1 MDMNVI
7 EIRNSFPHI
16 GKGIIYFNHA
26 STGPICKPV
35 IEKIDEILTER
46 SEIKPDEYLQFLAMA
61 VETKGLLAEYLSTQK
76 DRIAFTDNTSNGL
89 NILAQG
95 IVWNKGDKIILND
108 IEFPANV
115 YPFLNLQKKGVEIHF
130 VKSSDGI
137 ISAEDIIN
145 SADEKTKLI
154 SVSFV
159 QFLSG
164 YKIDLEK
171 LGDFCKNNNIILS
184 VDAIQGL
191 GALQLDV
198 RKCNI
203 DFLSS
208 GVQKWLLGLQG
219 LAFIYLSEKLQS
231 EMEPAYL
238 GWLSVENAWDLL
250 DFELIPKST
259 AQLFQTGTVNT
270 LGIYALNTVLKIL
283 KQFGFGKIENNII
296 DHTLFLRNRLN
307 TIGMKLY
314 PENLEEKSFSGIV
327 TFKHPDAEGLFNWL
341 SDRKIFT
348 SLREGMIRLSPHFYN
363 TEEEIES
370 VADACR
376 NY

>member
-1 MDMNVI
+1 MNVT

-16 GKGIIYFNHA
+16 GKGIIYINHA

-35 IEKIDEILTER
+35 IEKINEILTER

-145 SADEKTKLI
+145 SVDGKTKLI

-171 LGDFCKNNNIILS
+171 LGDFCKINNIILS

-307 TIGMKLY
+307 TIGIKLY

-370 VADACR
+370 VVDACR

>member
-1 MDMNVI
+1 MNVT

-26 STGPICKPV
+26 STGPMCKPV
-35 IEKIDEILTER
+35 IEKINEILTER

-61 VETKGLLAEYLSTQK
+61 LETKGLIAEYLSTQN

-95 IVWNKGDKIILND
+95 LVWNKGDKIILND

-115 YPFLNLQKKGVEIHF
+115 YPFLNLQKKGVEINF

-137 ISAEDIIN
+137 ISADDIIN
-145 SADEKTKLI
+145 SVDEKTKLI

-171 LGDFCKNNNIILS
+171 LGNFCKNNNIILS

-191 GALQLDV
+191 GALKLDV
-198 RKCNI
+198 LKCHI

-219 LAFIYLSEKLQS
+219 LAFIYVSEKLQS

-250 DFELIPKST
+250 NFELIPKSN
-259 AQLFQTGTVNT
+259 AQVFQTGTVNT
-270 LGIYALNTVLKIL
+270 LGIYSLNTVLKIL
-283 KQFGFGKIENNII
+283 KQFGYEKIENSII
-296 DHTLFLRNRLN
+296 DNTLFLRNQLK
-307 TIGMKLY
+307 TEGIKLY
-314 PENLEEKSFSGIV
+314 PDNLEEKYFSGIV

-348 SLREGMIRLSPHFYN
+348 SMREGMIRLSPHFYN
-363 TEEEIES
+363 TAEEIES
-370 VADACR
+370 VVDACR